1 MMKKLLLLVLI
12 FLNFTVLPADAVE
25 KKVVID
31 RLTQSEAEDL
41 DIEIPDDVP
50 PGYHSITIEV
60 YDDNGTVSEKEVEF
74 CKDEEGVVQWDNN
87 CPNLKLDE
95 EPAAVDPEPVKAI
108 KAGLQPYDPL
118 SDPETTKGLHLAG
131 FAALAALTS
140 IKRNEKQSDEEQ
152 SDEEQDQESLQSVS
166 SGALKLLKNEPGRG
180 DLSKTWDNRFT
191 DKSDF
196 LFVSL
201 AHRFNRFSP
210 LLTRTIQD
218 GNTVRAML
226 GSWAALLMPIGL
238 ILGVIAV
245 IDTGGQSLPPVW
257 TIVALIMA
265 VAIFDAF
272 AGLVAGFVF
281 FLAALVTGNITNRP
295 ELLTTIG
302 VMVLFFAPALL
313 ASAFRP
319 FRRLVRNQDD
329 MWERITDY
337 ALGTLLTFWVITKM
351 VAAMNG
357 LARLELPITEY
368 GTELALIAAGL
379 LLIRV
384 ALEDIAV
391 EHYPIRLR
399 ALHVEIRKPSQSQK
413 IRSLAFKI
421 FVFFIMAA
429 PFVGSTLNL
438 VLGTLLFAI
447 PQITSLSLEDSLPK
461 KKLYLPKGVLKTVVM
476 IFVMALASNM
486 IEGAFSSPEAF
497 LKWSFVVMALP
508 GFILHYLDA
517 ITDTPEG
524 DWKTT
529 EKGRMIYRIGGVV
542 IFVLM
547 VLVVRGVDIASW
559 LVG

>member
-1 MMKKLLLLVLI
+1 MRKLLLLTLI
-12 FLNFTVLPADAVE
+12 FLNLSVLPADSAE

-50 PGYHSITIEV
+50 PGFHSMTIEV

-74 CKDEEGVVQWDNN
+74 CKDENGVVQWDNN
-87 CPNLKLDE
+87 CPNLNVE
-95 EPAAVDPEPVKAI
+95 GEPAPVDPEPVKAI

-118 SDPETTKGLHLAG
+118 GDPETTKGLQLAA

-140 IKRNEKQSDEEQ
+140 VKRDEKQSDEEA
-152 SDEEQDQESLQSVS
+152 EQESLQSVS
-166 SGALKLLKNEPGRG
+166 SGALKLLKNEPGKG
-180 DLSKTWDNRFT
+180 DLSNTWDNKFT
-191 DKSDF
+191 DETDF
-196 LFVSL
+196 TFVAL

-218 GNTVRAML
+218 GNTVRAII
-226 GSWAALLMPIGL
+226 GSFAALLIPISF
-238 ILGVIAV
+238 ILGIIAS
-245 IDTGGQSLPPVW
+245 INTGAQALPPAW
-257 TIVALIMA
+257 TIIALIMA

-272 AGLVAGFVF
+272 AGFVAGFVF
-281 FLAALVTGNITNRP
+281 FIAALVTGNITNRP

-368 GTELALIAAGL
+368 GTELAFIAAGL

-391 EHYPIRLR
+391 EHYPMRLR
-399 ALHVEIRKPSQSQK
+399 ALHVEIKKPSQTQK
-413 IRSLAFKI
+413 IRSLVFKI

-438 VLGTLLFAI
+438 ILGTLLFAI
-447 PQITSLSLEDSLPK
+447 PQITSLSLEDNLPK
-461 KKLYLPKGVLKTVVM
+461 KKLYLPKGVFKTVVM
-476 IFVMALASNM
+476 IFVMALAANL

-517 ITDTPEG
+517 ITDAPET

-529 EKGRMIYRIGGVV
+529 ENGRKIYRIGGVV

-547 VLVVRGVDIASW
+547 VLVVKGVDIASW

>member
-1 MMKKLLLLVLI
+1 MMRKLLLLTLI
-12 FLNFTVLPADAVE
+12 FLNFSVLPADAAE

-50 PGYHSITIEV
+50 PGFHSITIEV
-60 YDDNGTVSEKEVEF
+60 YDDNGTVSQKEVEF
-74 CKDEEGVVQWDNN
+74 CKDEKGVVQWDNK
-87 CPNLKLDE
+87 CPNLNLDE
-95 EPAAVDPEPVKAI
+95 EPAPVDPEPVKAI
-108 KAGLQPYDPL
+108 KVGLQPYDPL
-118 SDPETTKGLHLAG
+118 GDPETTKGLHLAG

-140 IKRNEKQSDEEQ
+140 IKRNEKK

-166 SGALKLLKNEPGRG
+166 SGALKLLKNEPGKG
-180 DLSKTWDNRFT
+180 DLSSTWDNRFT
-191 DKSDF
+191 DEADF
-196 LFVSL
+196 AFVSL

-218 GNTVRAML
+218 GNTVRAMI

-238 ILGVIAV
+238 ILGIIAV
-245 IDTGGQSLPPVW
+245 INTGGQSLPPVW
-257 TIVALIMA
+257 SIVALIMA

-272 AGLVAGFVF
+272 AGFVAGFVF

-329 MWERITDY
+329 KWERITDY

-368 GTELALIAAGL
+368 GTKLAFWAAGL

-391 EHYPIRLR
+391 EHYPMRLR

-413 IRSLAFKI
+413 VRSLVFKI

-438 VLGTLLFAI
+438 VLGTLIFAI
-447 PQITSLSLEDSLPK
+447 PQITSLSLEDNLPK
-461 KKLYLPKGVLKTVVM
+461 KKLYLPKGVFKTVVM
-476 IFVMALASNM
+476 VFVMALASNM

-517 ITDTPEG
+517 ITDAPET
-524 DWKTT
+524 DWKAT
-529 EKGRMIYRIGGVV
+529 EKGRMVYRVGGVV
-542 IFVLM
+542 VFILM
-547 VLVVRGVDIASW
+547 VLVVKGVDIASW

>member
-1 MMKKLLLLVLI
+1 MMRKLLLLALI
-12 FLNFTVLPADAVE
+12 ILNFSVLPADAVE

-41 DIEIPDDVP
+41 DIEIPDEVP
-50 PGYHSITIEV
+50 SGFHSITIEV
-60 YDDNGTVSEKEVEF
+60 YDDNGTVSEKEIEF
-74 CKDEEGVVQWDNN
+74 CKDENGVVQWDNK
-87 CPNLKLDE
+87 CPNLNLDD
-95 EPAAVDPEPVKAI
+95 EPAPIDPEPVKAI
-108 KAGLQPYDPL
+108 KVGLQPYDPL

-152 SDEEQDQESLQSVS
+152 EQESLQSVS
-166 SGALKLLKNEPGRG
+166 SGALKLLKDEPGRG
-180 DLSKTWDNRFT
+180 DLSRSWDNRFT
-191 DKSDF
+191 DESDF
-196 LFVSL
+196 VFVSL

-218 GNTVRAML
+218 GNTVRAMI

-238 ILGVIAV
+238 ILGIIAV
-245 IDTGGQSLPPVW
+245 INTGGQSLPPVW

-272 AGLVAGFVF
+272 AGLIAGFVF

-295 ELLTTIG
+295 EFLTTIG

-319 FRRLVRNQDD
+319 FRRLIQHQDD

-357 LARLELPITEY
+357 LARLELPITDY
-368 GTELALIAAGL
+368 GTELALIAAAL

-391 EHYPIRLR
+391 EHYPMRLR
-399 ALHVEIRKPSQSQK
+399 ALHVEIKKPSQNQK

-447 PQITSLSLEDSLPK
+447 PQITSLSLEDNLPK
-461 KKLYLPKGVLKTVVM
+461 KKLYLPKGVFKTVVM

-508 GFILHYLDA
+508 GFFLHYLDA
-517 ITDTPEG
+517 ITDAPES

-529 EKGRMIYRIGGVV
+529 EKGRMIYRIGGVIV
-542 IFVLM
+542 FVLM
-547 VLVVRGVDIASW
+547 VLVVRGVDIAAW

>member
-1 MMKKLLLLVLI
+1 MMRKLLLLTLI
-12 FLNFTVLPADAVE
+12 FLNFSVLPADAAE

-50 PGYHSITIEV
+50 PGFHSITIEV
-60 YDDNGTVSEKEVEF
+60 YDDNGTVSQKEIEF

-87 CPNLKLDE
+87 CPNLNLDK
-95 EPAAVDPEPVKAI
+95 EPAPVTPEPEPVKAI
-108 KAGLQPYDPL
+108 KTGLQPYDPL
-118 SDPETTKGLHLAG
+118 GDPETTKGLHLAA

-140 IKRNEKQSDEEQ
+140 VKRNERQSDEEA
-152 SDEEQDQESLQSVS
+152 EQESLQSVS
-166 SGALKLLKNEPGRG
+166 SGALKLLKNEPGKG
-180 DLSKTWDNRFT
+180 DLSNTWDNRFT
-191 DKSDF
+191 DNTDYA
-196 LFVSL
+196 FVSL

-218 GNTVRAML
+218 GNTIRAII
-226 GSWAALLMPIGL
+226 GSFAALLIPIGF
-238 ILGVIAV
+238 ILGIIAS
-245 IDTGGQSLPPVW
+245 INTGAQALPPVW
-257 TIVALIMA
+257 IIVAAIMA
-265 VAIFDAF
+265 IAIFDAF
-272 AGLVAGFVF
+272 AGFAAGFVF
-281 FLAALVTGNITNRP
+281 FVLALVTGNITNRP

-319 FRRLVRNQDD
+319 FRRLVRTQDD

-368 GTELALIAAGL
+368 GTELALWAAAL

-384 ALEDIAV
+384 ALEDVAV
-391 EHYPIRLR
+391 EHYPMRLR
-399 ALHVEIRKPSQSQK
+399 ALHVEIRKPSQRQK
-413 IRSLAFKI
+413 VQSLIFKI

-447 PQITSLSLEDSLPK
+447 PQITALSLEDNLPK
-461 KKLYLPKGVLKTVVM
+461 KKLYLPKGVFKTVVM
-476 IFVMALASNM
+476 IFVMALASNL

-508 GFILHYLDA
+508 GFFLHYLDA
-517 ITDTPEG
+517 ITDAPES

-529 EKGRMIYRIGGVV
+529 DKGRKIYRIGGVIV
-542 IFVLM
+542 FILM
-547 VLVVRGVDIASW
+547 VLVVQGVDLASW
-559 LVG
+559 IS

>member
-1 MMKKLLLLVLI
+1 MRKLLLLTLI
-12 FLNFTVLPADAVE
+12 FLNFSVLPADAAE

-50 PGYHSITIEV
+50 PGFHSITIEV
-60 YDDNGTVSEKEVEF
+60 YDDNGTVSQKEIEF
-74 CKDEEGVVQWDNN
+74 CKDEKGVVQWDNK
-87 CPNLKLDE
+87 CPNLNLDE
-95 EPAAVDPEPVKAI
+95 EPAPVDPEPVKAI
-108 KAGLQPYDPL
+108 KVGLQPYDPL

-140 IKRNEKQSDEEQ
+140 IKRNEKQSE
-152 SDEEQDQESLQSVS
+152 EEQDQESLQSVS
-166 SGALKLLKNEPGRG
+166 SGALKLLNNEPGKG
-180 DLSKTWDNRFT
+180 DLSSTWDNRFT
-191 DKSDF
+191 DDTDF
-196 LFVSL
+196 AFVSI

-218 GNTVRAML
+218 GNTVRAMI

-238 ILGVIAV
+238 ILGFIAV
-245 IDTGGQSLPPVW
+245 VNTGGQSLPPVW
-257 TIVALIMA
+257 SIVALIMA

-272 AGLVAGFVF
+272 AGFVAGFVF

-329 MWERITDY
+329 KWERITDY

-368 GTELALIAAGL
+368 GTELAFWAAGL

-391 EHYPIRLR
+391 EHYPMRLR

-413 IRSLAFKI
+413 VRSLVFKI

-438 VLGTLLFAI
+438 VLGTLIFAI
-447 PQITSLSLEDSLPK
+447 PQITSLSLEDNLPK
-461 KKLYLPKGVLKTVVM
+461 KKLYLPKGVFKTVVM
-476 IFVMALASNM
+476 VFVMALASNM
-486 IEGAFSSPEAF
+486 IEGAFSSPEAV

-517 ITDTPEG
+517 ITDAPET
-524 DWKTT
+524 DWKAT
-529 EKGRMIYRIGGVV
+529 EKGRMVYRVGGVV
-542 IFVLM
+542 VFILM
-547 VLVVRGVDIASW
+547 VLVVKGVDIASW

>member
-1 MMKKLLLLVLI
+1 MMRKLLLLTLI
-12 FLNFTVLPADAVE
+12 LLNLSVLPADSAE

-50 PGYHSITIEV
+50 PGFHSITIEV
-60 YDDNGTVSEKEVEF
+60 YDDNGTVTEKEIEF
-74 CKDEEGVVQWDNN
+74 CKDENGVVQWDNK
-87 CPNLKLDE
+87 CPNLNLDK
-95 EPAAVDPEPVKAI
+95 EPAPIDPEPVKAI

-118 SDPETTKGLHLAG
+118 GDPETTKGLHLAA

-140 IKRNEKQSDEEQ
+140 VKRNERQSDEEA
-152 SDEEQDQESLQSVS
+152 EQESLQSVS
-166 SGALKLLKNEPGRG
+166 SGALKLLKNEPGKG
-180 DLSKTWDNRFT
+180 DLSNTWDNRLT
-191 DKSDF
+191 DETDF
-196 LFVSL
+196 AFVSL

-218 GNTVRAML
+218 GNTVRAIV
-226 GSWAALLMPIGL
+226 GSFAALLIPIGL
-238 ILGVIAV
+238 ILGIIAS
-245 IDTGGQSLPPVW
+245 INTGAQALPPVW
-257 TIVALIMA
+257 IIVGAIMA
-265 VAIFDAF
+265 IAIFDAF
-272 AGLVAGFVF
+272 AGFIAGFVF
-281 FLAALVTGNITNRP
+281 FMLALVTGNITNRP

-329 MWERITDY
+329 MWERLTDY

-368 GTELALIAAGL
+368 GTELALWAAAL
-379 LLIRV
+379 LLVRV

-391 EHYPIRLR
+391 EHYPMRLR
-399 ALHVEIRKPSQSQK
+399 ALHVEIKKPSQRQK
-413 IRSLAFKI
+413 IQSIAFKI

-447 PQITSLSLEDSLPK
+447 PQITSLSLEDNLPK
-461 KKLYLPKGVLKTVVM
+461 KKLYLPKGVFKTVVM
-476 IFVMALASNM
+476 IFVMALASNL

-508 GFILHYLDA
+508 GFFLHYLDA
-517 ITDTPEG
+517 ITDAPES

-529 EKGRMIYRIGGVV
+529 EKGRKIYRIGGVIV
-542 IFVLM
+542 FILM
-547 VLVVRGVDIASW
+547 VLVVKGVDIASW

>member
-1 MMKKLLLLVLI
+1 MRKILLLAIILLNFLVLPSS
-12 FLNFTVLPADAVE
+12 VAVE
-25 KKVVID
+25 KNVVID

-41 DIEIPDDVP
+41 DIEIPDSVP
-50 PGYHSITIEV
+50 PGFHSITIEV
-60 YDDNGTVSEKEVEF
+60 YDDNGTVSEKEIEF
-74 CKDEEGVVQWDNN
+74 CKDEKGVVQWDNK
-87 CPNLKLDE
+87 CPNLNLEE
-95 EPAAVDPEPVKAI
+95 EPAPVDPEPVKAI
-108 KAGLQPYDPL
+108 KTGLQPYDPL

-140 IKRNEKQSDEEQ
+140 IKRNEKQSE
-152 SDEEQDQESLQSVS
+152 EEQDQESLQSVS

-218 GNTVRAML
+218 GNTVRAMI

-238 ILGVIAV
+238 ILGTIAV
-245 IDTGGQSLPPVW
+245 INTGGQSLPPVW

-272 AGLVAGFVF
+272 AGFVAGFVF

-329 MWERITDY
+329 KWERITDY

-357 LARLELPITEY
+357 LARLELPITDY

-384 ALEDIAV
+384 GLEDIAV
-391 EHYPIRLR
+391 EQYPMRLR
-399 ALHVEIRKPSQSQK
+399 ALHVEIRKPSQTQK
-413 IRSLAFKI
+413 VRSLAFKI

-438 VLGTLLFAI
+438 VLGTLIFAI
-447 PQITSLSLEDSLPK
+447 PQITSLSLEDNLPK
-461 KKLYLPKGVLKTVVM
+461 KKLYLPKGVFKTVVM
-476 IFVMALASNM
+476 IFVMALASNL

-508 GFILHYLDA
+508 GFFLHYLDA
-517 ITDTPEG
+517 ITDAPES

-529 EKGRMIYRIGGVV
+529 EKGRMIYRVGGVIV
-542 IFVLM
+542 FVLM
-547 VLVVRGVDIASW
+547 VLVVQGVDLASW
-559 LVG
+559 IS

>member
-1 MMKKLLLLVLI
+1 MRKILLLAIILLNFLVLPSS
-12 FLNFTVLPADAVE
+12 VAVE
-25 KKVVID
+25 KNVVID

-41 DIEIPDDVP
+41 DIEIPDSVP
-50 PGYHSITIEV
+50 PGFHSITIEV
-60 YDDNGTVSEKEVEF
+60 YDDNGTVSEKEIEF
-74 CKDEEGVVQWDNN
+74 CKDEKGVVQWDNK
-87 CPNLKLDE
+87 CPNLNLEE
-95 EPAAVDPEPVKAI
+95 EPAPVDPEPVKAI
-108 KAGLQPYDPL
+108 KTGLQPYDPL

-140 IKRNEKQSDEEQ
+140 IKRNEKQSE
-152 SDEEQDQESLQSVS
+152 EEQDQESLQSVS

-218 GNTVRAML
+218 GNTVRAMI

-238 ILGVIAV
+238 ILGIIAV
-245 IDTGGQSLPPVW
+245 INTGGQSLPPAW

-272 AGLVAGFVF
+272 AGFIAGFVF

-295 ELLTTIG
+295 EFLTTIG

-319 FRRLVRNQDD
+319 FRRLIRSQDD

-357 LARLELPITEY
+357 LARLELPITDY

-384 ALEDIAV
+384 ALEDVAV
-391 EHYPIRLR
+391 EQYPMRLR

-413 IRSLAFKI
+413 VRSLAFKI

-438 VLGTLLFAI
+438 FLGTLLFAI
-447 PQITSLSLEDSLPK
+447 PQITSLSLEDNLPK

-508 GFILHYLDA
+508 GFFLHYLDA
-517 ITDTPEG
+517 ITDAPES

-529 EKGRMIYRIGGVV
+529 EKGRMIYRIGGVIV
-542 IFVLM
+542 FILM

>member
-1 MMKKLLLLVLI
+1 MMRKLLLLTLI
-12 FLNFTVLPADAVE
+12 FLNFSVLPANSAE

-50 PGYHSITIEV
+50 PGFHSITIEV
-60 YDDNGTVSEKEVEF
+60 YDDNGTVSQKEIEF
-74 CKDEEGVVQWDNN
+74 CKDEKGIVQWDNK
-87 CPNLKLDE
+87 CPNLNLDE
-95 EPAAVDPEPVKAI
+95 GPAPVDPEPVKAI
-108 KAGLQPYDPL
+108 KVGLQPYDPL

-152 SDEEQDQESLQSVS
+152 DQESLQSVS
-166 SGALKLLKNEPGRG
+166 SGALKLLKDDPGKG
-180 DLSKTWDNRFT
+180 DLSSTWDNRFT
-191 DKSDF
+191 DETDF
-196 LFVSL
+196 AFVSI

-218 GNTVRAML
+218 GNTVRAMI

-238 ILGVIAV
+238 ILGIIAV
-245 IDTGGQSLPPVW
+245 INTGGQSLPPVW
-257 TIVALIMA
+257 SIVALIMA

-272 AGLVAGFVF
+272 AGFVAGFVF

-329 MWERITDY
+329 KWERITDY

-368 GTELALIAAGL
+368 GTELAFWAAGL

-391 EHYPIRLR
+391 EHYPMRLR
-399 ALHVEIRKPSQSQK
+399 ALHVVIRKPSQRQK
-413 IRSLAFKI
+413 VRSLVFKI

-438 VLGTLLFAI
+438 VLGTLIFAI
-447 PQITSLSLEDSLPK
+447 PQITSLSLEDNLPK
-461 KKLYLPKGVLKTVVM
+461 KKLYLPKGVFKTVVM
-476 IFVMALASNM
+476 VFVMALASNM

-517 ITDTPEG
+517 ITDAPET

-529 EKGRMIYRIGGVV
+529 EKGRKIYRIGGVV
-542 IFVLM
+542 VFVLM
-547 VLVVRGVDIASW
+547 VLVVKGVDIASW

>member
-1 MMKKLLLLVLI
+1 MIRKLLLLTLI
-12 FLNFTVLPADAVE
+12 FLNFSVLPANAAE

-50 PGYHSITIEV
+50 PGFHSITIEV
-60 YDDNGTVSEKEVEF
+60 YDDNGTVSQKEIEF

-87 CPNLKLDE
+87 CPNLNVDG
-95 EPAAVDPEPVKAI
+95 EPAPADPEPVKAI
-108 KAGLQPYDPL
+108 KTGLQPYDPL
-118 SDPETTKGLHLAG
+118 GDPETTKGLHLAA
-131 FAALAALTS
+131 FAALAALTTV
-140 IKRNEKQSDEEQ
+140 KRNERQSDEEA
-152 SDEEQDQESLQSVS
+152 EQESLQSVS
-166 SGALKLLKNEPGRG
+166 SGALKLLKNEPGKG
-180 DLSKTWDNRFT
+180 DLSQTWDNKFT
-191 DKSDF
+191 DNTDF
-196 LFVSL
+196 AFVALS
-201 AHRFNRFSP
+201 HRFNRFSP

-218 GNTVRAML
+218 GNTIRAII
-226 GSWAALLMPIGL
+226 GSFAALLIPIGF
-238 ILGVIAV
+238 ILGIIASV
-245 IDTGGQSLPPVW
+245 NTGAQALPPVW
-257 TIVALIMA
+257 IIVGAIMA

-272 AGLVAGFVF
+272 AGFVAGFVF
-281 FLAALVTGNITNRP
+281 FMLALVTGNITNRP

-319 FRRLVRNQDD
+319 FRRLVRNRDD
-329 MWERITDY
+329 LWERMTDY

-368 GTELALIAAGL
+368 GTELALWAAAL
-379 LLIRV
+379 LLVRV

-391 EHYPIRLR
+391 EHYPMRLR
-399 ALHVEIRKPSQSQK
+399 ALHVEIKKPSQRQK
-413 IRSLAFKI
+413 IQSLI
-421 FVFFIMAA
+421 FRIFTFFIMAA

-447 PQITSLSLEDSLPK
+447 PQITSLSLEDNLPK
-461 KKLYLPKGVLKTVVM
+461 KRLYLPKGVFKTVVM
-476 IFVMALASNM
+476 IFVMALASNA

-508 GFILHYLDA
+508 GFVLHYLDA
-517 ITDTPEG
+517 ITDAPES

-529 EKGRMIYRIGGVV
+529 DKGRKIYRIGGVV
-542 IFVLM
+542 VFILM
-547 VLVVRGVDIASW
+547 VLVVKGVDIASW

>member
-1 MMKKLLLLVLI
+1 MRKVLLLALI
-12 FLNFTVLPADAVE
+12 ILNFSILPGFGAE
-25 KKVVID
+25 QKVVID

-41 DIEIPDDVP
+41 DIEIPEDVP
-50 PGYHSITIEV
+50 PGFHSITIEV
-60 YDDNGTVSEKEVEF
+60 YDDNGTVSQKEIEF
-74 CKDEEGVVQWDNN
+74 CKDEEGVVQWDNK

-95 EPAAVDPEPVKAI
+95 EPAPIDPEPVKAI
-108 KAGLQPYDPL
+108 KVGLQPYDPL

-140 IKRNEKQSDEEQ
+140 IKRNERQ

-166 SGALKLLKNEPGRG
+166 SGALKLLKNEPGKG

-191 DKSDF
+191 DETDF
-196 LFVSL
+196 VFVSI

-218 GNTVRAML
+218 GNTIRAMI
-226 GSWAALLMPIGL
+226 GSWAGLLIPIGF
-238 ILGVIAV
+238 ILGIAASV
-245 IDTGGQSLPPVW
+245 NTGGQSLPPAW
-257 TIVALIMA
+257 GIVALIMA

-272 AGLVAGFVF
+272 AGFVAGFVF
-281 FLAALVTGNITNRP
+281 FLSALLTGNITNRP
-295 ELLTTIG
+295 EFLTSIG

-319 FRRLVRNQDD
+319 FRRLVRTQDD

-357 LARLELPITEY
+357 LARLELPITDY
-368 GTELALIAAGL
+368 GTELAWIAAGL
-379 LLIRV
+379 LIIRV
-384 ALEDIAV
+384 AFEDIAV
-391 EHYPIRLR
+391 EHYPMRLR

-413 IRSLAFKI
+413 VRSLVFKI

-429 PFVGSTLNL
+429 PFVGSLLNL
-438 VLGTLLFAI
+438 VLGTILFAI
-447 PQITSLSLEDSLPK
+447 PQITSLSLEDNLPK
-461 KKLYLPKGVLKTVVM
+461 KKLYLPKGVFKTVVM
-476 IFVMALASNM
+476 IFVMALAANL
-486 IEGAFSSPEAF
+486 IEGAFSSPAAF

-517 ITDTPEG
+517 ITDAPET

-529 EKGRMIYRIGGVV
+529 ENGRKIYRIGGVV

-547 VLVVRGVDIASW
+547 VLVVKGVDIASW

>member
-1 MMKKLLLLVLI
+1 MMRKLLLLTLI
-12 FLNFTVLPADAVE
+12 FLNFSVLPADAAE

-50 PGYHSITIEV
+50 PGFHSITIEV
-60 YDDNGTVSEKEVEF
+60 YDDNGTVSQKEIEF
-74 CKDEEGVVQWDNN
+74 CKDEKGVVQWDNK
-87 CPNLKLDE
+87 CPNLNLDE
-95 EPAAVDPEPVKAI
+95 EPAPVDPEPVKAI
-108 KAGLQPYDPL
+108 KVGLQPYDPL

-152 SDEEQDQESLQSVS
+152 DQESLQSVS
-166 SGALKLLKNEPGRG
+166 SGALKLLKDEPGKG
-180 DLSKTWDNRFT
+180 DLSSTWDNRFT
-191 DKSDF
+191 DETDF
-196 LFVSL
+196 AFVSV

-218 GNTVRAML
+218 GNTVRAMI

-238 ILGVIAV
+238 ILGIIAV
-245 IDTGGQSLPPVW
+245 INTGGQSLPPVW
-257 TIVALIMA
+257 SIVALIMA

-272 AGLVAGFVF
+272 AGFVAGFVF

-329 MWERITDY
+329 KWERITDY

-368 GTELALIAAGL
+368 GTELAFWAAGL

-391 EHYPIRLR
+391 EHYPMRLR

-413 IRSLAFKI
+413 VRSLAFKI

-438 VLGTLLFAI
+438 VLGTLIFAI
-447 PQITSLSLEDSLPK
+447 PQITSLSLEDNLPK
-461 KKLYLPKGVLKTVVM
+461 KKLYLPKGVFKTVVM
-476 IFVMALASNM
+476 IFVMALASNL

-517 ITDTPEG
+517 ITDAPET

-529 EKGRMIYRIGGVV
+529 EKGRKIYRIGGVIV
-542 IFVLM
+542 FILM
-547 VLVVRGVDIASW
+547 VLVVMGVDLASW
-559 LVG
+559 IS

>member
-1 MMKKLLLLVLI
+1 MKKILLLAIILLNFLVLPS
-12 FLNFTVLPADAVE
+12 TVAVE
-25 KKVVID
+25 KNVVID

-41 DIEIPDDVP
+41 DIVIPDEVP
-50 PGYHSITIEV
+50 PGFHSITIEV
-60 YDDNGTVSEKEVEF
+60 YDDNGTVSEKEIEF
-74 CKDEEGVVQWDNN
+74 CKDEEGVVQWDNK

-108 KAGLQPYDPL
+108 KTGLQPYDPL

-140 IKRNEKQSDEEQ
+140 IKRNEKQSE
-152 SDEEQDQESLQSVS
+152 EEQDQESLQSVS
-166 SGALKLLKNEPGRG
+166 SGALKLLKNEPGKG
-180 DLSKTWDNRFT
+180 DLSNTWDNRFT
-191 DKSDF
+191 DESDF
-196 LFVSL
+196 VFVSL

-218 GNTVRAML
+218 GNTVRSMI

-238 ILGVIAV
+238 ILGIIAV
-245 IDTGGQSLPPVW
+245 VNTGGQSLPPVW

-272 AGLVAGFVF
+272 AGFIAGFVF
-281 FLAALVTGNITNRP
+281 FLAALLTGNITNRP

-313 ASAFRP
+313 ASSFRP
-319 FRRLVRNQDD
+319 FRRLVRTQDD

-357 LARLELPITEY
+357 LARLELPITDY

-391 EHYPIRLR
+391 EHYPMRLR
-399 ALHVEIRKPSQSQK
+399 ALHVEIKKPSQNQK
-413 IRSLAFKI
+413 VRSLAFKI

-447 PQITSLSLEDSLPK
+447 PQITSLSLEDNLPK
-461 KKLYLPKGVLKTVVM
+461 KKLYLPKGVFKTVVM

-497 LKWSFVVMALP
+497 IKWSFVVMALP
-508 GFILHYLDA
+508 GFFLHYLDA
-517 ITDTPEG
+517 ITDAPES

-529 EKGRMIYRIGGVV
+529 EHGRKIYRIGGVI
-542 IFVLM
+542 IFILM
-547 VLVVRGVDIASW
+547 VLVVKGVDIASW

>member
-1 MMKKLLLLVLI
+1 MRKLLLLTLI
-12 FLNFTVLPADAVE
+12 FLNFSVLPADAAE

-50 PGYHSITIEV
+50 PGFHSITIEV
-60 YDDNGTVSEKEVEF
+60 YDDNGTVSQKEIEF
-74 CKDEEGVVQWDNN
+74 CKDEKGVVQWDNK
-87 CPNLKLDE
+87 CPNLNLDE
-95 EPAAVDPEPVKAI
+95 EPAPVDPEPVKAI
-108 KAGLQPYDPL
+108 KVGLQPYDPL

-140 IKRNEKQSDEEQ
+140 IKRNEKQSE
-152 SDEEQDQESLQSVS
+152 EEQDQESLQSVS
-166 SGALKLLKNEPGRG
+166 SGALKLLNNEPGKG
-180 DLSKTWDNRFT
+180 DLSSTWDNRFT
-191 DKSDF
+191 DDTDF
-196 LFVSL
+196 AFVSI

-218 GNTVRAML
+218 GNTVRAMI

-238 ILGVIAV
+238 ILGFIAV
-245 IDTGGQSLPPVW
+245 VNTGGQSLPPVW
-257 TIVALIMA
+257 SIVALIMA

-272 AGLVAGFVF
+272 AGFVAGFVF

-329 MWERITDY
+329 KWERITDY

-368 GTELALIAAGL
+368 GTELAFWAAGL

-391 EHYPIRLR
+391 EHYPMRLR

-413 IRSLAFKI
+413 VRSLVFKI

-438 VLGTLLFAI
+438 VLGTLIFAI
-447 PQITSLSLEDSLPK
+447 PQITSLSLEDNLPK
-461 KKLYLPKGVLKTVVM
+461 KKLYLPKGVFKTVVM
-476 IFVMALASNM
+476 VFVMALASNM

-517 ITDTPEG
+517 ITDAPET
-524 DWKTT
+524 DWKAT
-529 EKGRMIYRIGGVV
+529 EKGRMVYRVGGVV
-542 IFVLM
+542 VFILM
-547 VLVVRGVDIASW
+547 VLVVKGVDIASW

>member
-1 MMKKLLLLVLI
+1 MRKLLLLTLI
-12 FLNFTVLPADAVE
+12 FLNFSVLPADAAE

-50 PGYHSITIEV
+50 PGFHSITIEV
-60 YDDNGTVSEKEVEF
+60 YDDNGTVSEKEIEF
-74 CKDEEGVVQWDNN
+74 CKDEKGVVQWDNK
-87 CPNLKLDE
+87 CPNLNLDE
-95 EPAAVDPEPVKAI
+95 EPAPVDPEPVKAI
-108 KAGLQPYDPL
+108 KLGLQPYDPL

-140 IKRNEKQSDEEQ
+140 IKRNEKQSE
-152 SDEEQDQESLQSVS
+152 EEQDQESLQSVS
-166 SGALKLLKNEPGRG
+166 SGALKLLKNEPGKG
-180 DLSKTWDNRFT
+180 DLSSTWDNRFT
-191 DKSDF
+191 DETDF
-196 LFVSL
+196 AFVSI

-218 GNTVRAML
+218 GNTVRAMI

-238 ILGVIAV
+238 ILGIIAV
-245 IDTGGQSLPPVW
+245 VNTGGESLPPVW
-257 TIVALIMA
+257 AIVGLIMA

-272 AGLVAGFVF
+272 AGFVAGFVF

-329 MWERITDY
+329 LWERITDY

-357 LARLELPITEY
+357 LARLELPITDY

-391 EHYPIRLR
+391 EHYPMRLR
-399 ALHVEIRKPSQSQK
+399 ALHVEIKKPSQNQK
-413 IRSLAFKI
+413 VRSLAFKI

-447 PQITSLSLEDSLPK
+447 PQITSLSLEDYLPK
-461 KKLYLPKGVLKTVVM
+461 KKLYLPKGVFKTVVM

-508 GFILHYLDA
+508 GFFLHYLDA
-517 ITDTPEG
+517 ITDAPES

-529 EKGRMIYRIGGVV
+529 EKGRKIYRIGGVI
-542 IFVLM
+542 IFILM
-547 VLVVRGVDIASW
+547 VLVVKGVDIASW

>member
-1 MMKKLLLLVLI
+1 MMRKLLLLTLI
-12 FLNFTVLPADAVE
+12 FLNFLVLPADGAE

-41 DIEIPDDVP
+41 DIEIPDEVP
-50 PGYHSITIEV
+50 PGFHSITIEV
-60 YDDNGTVSEKEVEF
+60 YDDNGTVSQKEIEF
-74 CKDEEGVVQWDNN
+74 CKDENGVVQWDNK
-87 CPNLKLDE
+87 CPNLNLDE
-95 EPAAVDPEPVKAI
+95 ETAPIDPEPVKAI

-118 SDPETTKGLHLAG
+118 GDPETTKGLHLAA

-140 IKRNEKQSDEEQ
+140 VKRNERQSDEEA
-152 SDEEQDQESLQSVS
+152 EQESLQSVS
-166 SGALKLLKNEPGRG
+166 SGALKLLKNEPGKG
-180 DLSKTWDNRFT
+180 DLSNTWDNRFT
-191 DKSDF
+191 DDTDF
-196 LFVSL
+196 AFVSL

-218 GNTVRAML
+218 GNTVRAII
-226 GSWAALLMPIGL
+226 GSFAALLIPIGL
-238 ILGVIAV
+238 ILGVIAA
-245 IDTGGQSLPPVW
+245 INTRAQALPPVW
-257 TIVALIMA
+257 TIVAAIMA

-272 AGLVAGFVF
+272 AGLMAGFVF
-281 FLAALVTGNITNRP
+281 FMLALVTGNITNRP
-295 ELLTTIG
+295 EFLTTIG

-329 MWERITDY
+329 LWERITDY

-368 GTELALIAAGL
+368 GTELALWAAAL

-391 EHYPIRLR
+391 EHYPMRLR
-399 ALHVEIRKPSQSQK
+399 ALHVEIRKPSQRQK
-413 IRSLAFKI
+413 VQSLAFKI

-438 VLGTLLFAI
+438 VLGTLIFAI
-447 PQITSLSLEDSLPK
+447 PQITSLSLEDNLPK
-461 KKLYLPKGVLKTVVM
+461 KKLYLPKGVFKTVVM
-476 IFVMALASNM
+476 IFVMALASNL

-508 GFILHYLDA
+508 GFFLHYLDA
-517 ITDTPEG
+517 ITDAPKT

-529 EKGRMIYRIGGVV
+529 EKGRMIYRVGGVV
-542 IFVLM
+542 VFILM
-547 VLVVRGVDIASW
+547 VLVVQGVDIAGWIS
-559 LVG
+559 

>member
-1 MMKKLLLLVLI
+1 MKKITVLALLLLN
-12 FLNFTVLPADAVE
+12 FLVLPANAAE
-25 KKVVID
+25 QKVVID

-50 PGYHSITIEV
+50 PGFHSITIEV
-60 YDDNGTVSEKEVEF
+60 YDDNGTVSQKEIEF

-95 EPAAVDPEPVKAI
+95 EPAPVDPEPVKAI

-118 SDPETTKGLHLAG
+118 SDSETTRGLQLAA

-140 IKRNEKQSDEEQ
+140 VKRNEKQSDEEA
-152 SDEEQDQESLQSVS
+152 EQESLQSVS
-166 SGALKLLKNEPGRG
+166 SGALKLLKDEPGKG
-180 DLSKTWDNRFT
+180 DLSNSWDNRFT
-191 DKSDF
+191 DETDHA
-196 LFVSL
+196 FVSL

-218 GNTVRAML
+218 GNTVRAIL

-238 ILGVIAV
+238 ILGIIAV
-245 IDTGGQSLPPVW
+245 VNTGGQSLPPVW

-272 AGLVAGFVF
+272 AGFVAGFVF
-281 FLAALVTGNITNRP
+281 FLAALLTGNITNRP

-368 GTELALIAAGL
+368 GTELAFWAAAL

-391 EHYPIRLR
+391 EHYPMRLR
-399 ALHVEIRKPSQSQK
+399 ALHVEIKKPSQNQK

-447 PQITSLSLEDSLPK
+447 PQITALSLEDNLPK
-461 KKLYLPKGVLKTVVM
+461 KKLYLPKGVFKTVVM
-476 IFVMALASNM
+476 IFVMALASNL

-508 GFILHYLDA
+508 GFFLHYLDA
-517 ITDTPEG
+517 ITDAPES

-529 EKGRMIYRIGGVV
+529 DKGRKIYRIGGVIV
-542 IFVLM
+542 FILM
-547 VLVVRGVDIASW
+547 VLVVKGVDIASW

>member
-1 MMKKLLLLVLI
+1 MRKILLVAII
-12 FLNFTVLPADAVE
+12 FLNLSVLPSFAAE
-25 KKVVID
+25 QKVVID

-41 DIEIPDDVP
+41 DIQIPDDVP

-60 YDDNGTVSEKEVEF
+60 YDDNGTVSQKDIEF
-74 CKDEEGVVQWDNN
+74 CKDENGVVQWDNN
-87 CPNLKLDE
+87 CPNLKVDE
-95 EPAAVDPEPVKAI
+95 EGDFIEPEPVEEVKTDL
-108 KAGLQPYDPL
+108 KPYNPL
-118 SDPETTKGLHLAG
+118 KDSDNTKGLQLAA

-140 IKRNEKQSDEEQ
+140 VKRNQKQSDE
-152 SDEEQDQESLQSVS
+152 DQDQESLQSVS
-166 SGALKLLKNEPGRG
+166 SGALKLLKDEPGRG
-180 DLSKTWDNRFT
+180 DLSQTWDNRFT
-191 DKSDF
+191 DNTDF
-196 LFVSL
+196 AFVSV
-201 AHRFNRFSP
+201 AQRFNRFSP
-210 LLTRTIQD
+210 LLTRTVQD
-218 GNTVRAML
+218 GNTIRAIL
-226 GSWAALLMPIGL
+226 GSWAALLMPVGF
-238 ILGVIAV
+238 ILGIVAAIN
-245 IDTGGQSLPPVW
+245 TGGQALPPTW
-257 TIVALIMA
+257 IIVALIMA
-265 VAIFDAF
+265 VAIYDAF
-272 AGLVAGFVF
+272 AGFIAGAVF

-295 ELLTTIG
+295 ELLTAIG

-319 FRRLVRNQDD
+319 FRRLVRNEDD
-329 MWERITDY
+329 KWERITDY

-368 GTELALIAAGL
+368 GTELAFWAAAL

-391 EHYPIRLR
+391 EHYPMRLR
-399 ALHVEIRKPSQSQK
+399 ALHVEIKKPSQNQK

-447 PQITSLSLEDSLPK
+447 PQITSLSLEDNLPK
-461 KKLYLPKGVLKTVVM
+461 KKLYLPKGVFKTVVM

-508 GFILHYLDA
+508 GFFLHYLDA
-517 ITDTPEG
+517 ITDAPES
-524 DWKTT
+524 DWKST
-529 EKGRMIYRIGGVV
+529 EKGRKIYRIGGVV
-542 IFVLM
+542 VFILM
-547 VLVVRGVDIASW
+547 VLVVKGVDIASW